1 MMEAGRVATV
11 APKESMGRVEALGMQ
26 IGVSSIGGDDDYISL
41 TLFTMTP
48 TEWSATNGAPA

>member
-1 MMEAGRVATV
+1 MVEARREATV
-11 APKESMGRVEALGMQ
+11 APKESVERIEALGIQ
-26 IGVSSIGGDDDYISL
+26 IGVASTGDDDDYISL